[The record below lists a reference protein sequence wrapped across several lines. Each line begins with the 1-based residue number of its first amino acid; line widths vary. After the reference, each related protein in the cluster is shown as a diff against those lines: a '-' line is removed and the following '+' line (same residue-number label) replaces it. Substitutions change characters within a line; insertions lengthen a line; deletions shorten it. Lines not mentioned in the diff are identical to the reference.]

1 MSGWRPRLALL
12 ALGLAAAAV
21 ILEMGVRVLGLA
33 PEIAPIVVDAPYA
46 SFVSHENEILRY
58 VPAPGSR
65 DVNDY
70 GIRDRD
76 YAFERE
82 PGVYR
87 VVVLGDS
94 IAFGFCTL
102 DAPLPPRA
110 TFAKVL
116 ESRLR
121 ADPLP
126 GHTGAEVINLSV
138 SGYDSLQEV
147 EFLREKGLAFA
158 PDLVLVGYCL
168 NDRAPSSVELA
179 RLSRSDRW
187 ATLERLRGR
196 ALRPLLVHSHLA
208 RLVWYHGSV
217 REPAGAAE
225 DDAIG
230 DRTERGFAE
239 LRALGE
245 AHGFETLVAIF
256 PYLDAARPYRH
267 DALHARAAASA
278 RANGFAVLDLLPA
291 FLQASEGDLS
301 RLRGR
306 CIGMHPDAEGHRRA
320 ALEMERAIRA
330 RFGGRSAQRAGGAEA
345 DRDAQP
351 PGVR

>member
-1 MSGWRPRLALL
+1 VSGWRPRLALL
-12 ALGLAAAAV
+12 ALGVCAGAL
-21 ILEMGVRVLGLA
+21 ILEVGVRVLGLA

-65 DVNDY
+65 DVSDY

-76 YAFERE
+76 YAFERGA
-82 PGVYR
+82 GVYR

-102 DAPLPPRA
+102 DAPLPREA

-116 ESRLR
+116 EERLR
-121 ADPLP
+121 ADPPP
-126 GHTGAEVINLSV
+126 GYTDAEVINLGV

-147 EFLREKGLAFA
+147 EFLREKGLAFT

-168 NDRAPSSVELA
+168 NDRAPSSVEMA
-179 RLSRSDRW
+179 RLSRSDRFS
-187 ATLERLRGR
+187 TLERLRGR
-196 ALRPLLVHSHLA
+196 TLRPLLVHSHLA
-208 RLVWYHGSV
+208 RLVWYHASARGH
-217 REPAGAAE
+217 ADAAA
-225 DDAIG
+225 DDDVG

-245 AHGFETLVAIF
+245 AHGFDTLVAIF
-256 PYLDAARPYRH
+256 PYLDDARPYRH
-267 DALHARAAASA
+267 AALHARAAASA
-278 RANGFAVLDLLPA
+278 RANGFGVLDLLPA
-291 FLQASEGDLS
+291 FQQASGGDLS
-301 RLRGR
+301 RIRGR
-306 CIGMHPDAEGHRRA
+306 CIGMHPDAAGHRRA

-330 RFGGRSAQRAGGAEA
+330 RLSEGGT
-345 DRDAQP
+345 
-351 PGVR
+351 